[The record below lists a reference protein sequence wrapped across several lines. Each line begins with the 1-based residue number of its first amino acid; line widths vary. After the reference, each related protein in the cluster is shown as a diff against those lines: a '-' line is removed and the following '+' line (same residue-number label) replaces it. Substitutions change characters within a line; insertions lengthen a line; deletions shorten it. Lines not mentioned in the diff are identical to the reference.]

1 MEDGFSDGL
10 SGLTLLLLAK
20 GLPVLFAVAPIR
32 HAAAANPVPVCV
44 RWPLRLYPTAND
56 CPTTNGSN
64 WDRRGMYGRGD
75 RTSRYEKA
83 IRRIRVK
90 LERRKQAQ
98 GAGVPTSVRAALREL
113 PDDRIAAKAL
123 SRRCRRVD
131 PVRHVQQ
138 QVGGQPFESR
148 LVGSS

>member
-1 MEDGFSDGL
+1 MHFIWSSPWMEDGFSDGL

-64 WDRRGMYGRGD
+64 WDRRC
-75 RTSRYEKA
+75 S
-83 IRRIRVK
+83 
-90 LERRKQAQ
+90 
-98 GAGVPTSVRAALREL
+98 AGVCGASWAGRRAAMRVV
-113 PDDRIAAKAL
+113 
-123 SRRCRRVD
+123 SRRVCSGNGCD
-131 PVRHVQQ
+131 WC
-138 QVGGQPFESR
+138 
-148 LVGSS
+148 L